1 MMADSID
8 LCSVRGISL
17 RSPKAEK
24 TFWHYKK
31 VIASLRE
38 IIASLRKKGQKQ
50 QLLRAELKLNKKNK
64 EVREFLDKNRK
75 FHITV

>member
-1 MMADSID
+1 MADSID

-24 TFWHYKK
+24 MFWHYQN
-31 VIASLRE
+31 VIRRLRNGDQPIRQSQKLE
-38 IIASLRKKGQKQ
+38 NKRKEAK
-50 QLLRAELKLNKKNK
+50 
-64 EVREFLDKNRK
+64 EFLDKNRK